1 MKSPISDPMLSL
13 AAKGLY
19 AFFLEI
25 GRVVSVEE
33 MSAVHPESKYAMT
46 KAMKE
51 LKDARYIKAVRFQ
64 QNAGQWNTLLKFTD
78 NSLNLYVYE
87 TAGQTDTPNTSLLS
101 TVSTN
106 SHIANSLDI
115 DTVTNVTVS
124 IGAAPLKK
132 KGSAEMSWP
141 GMSDTPEPQSRSQVR
156 RFAIQSG
163 DDDVAGA
170 IGKFEDK
177 KAMRQAKYKKTSFE
191 AVPATM
197 LRHERPE
204 EEWTTDDLVAEFY
217 SLLRPIAKDA
227 PGQVNGKHLI
237 TWINQRVGQGTPR
250 HAVLKAMRMF
260 FEDPRLTRDP
270 GVGQSMLTRFFSYYT
285 SVHGLVTKAKETK
298 YVDEDFL
305 AQQEK
310 MLKMLEG

>member
-25 GRVVSVEE
+25 GRVASVDE
-33 MSAVHPESKYAMT
+33 MSAVHPESKYSMT

-64 QNAGQWNTLLKFTD
+64 QNAGQWNTILKFTD

-132 KGSAEMSWP
+132 EGSSKMAWP
-141 GMSDTPEPQSRSQVR
+141 TFEGDTPAPKRKLSFNREPE
-156 RFAIQSG
+156 
-163 DDDVAGA
+163 DDDSGA
-170 IGKFEDK
+170 VGKFVDK
-177 KAMRQAKYKKTSFE
+177 KAMRQEKYKKTSFE

-250 HAVLKAMRMF
+250 HAVLKAIRMF

-285 SVHGLVTKAKETK
+285 SVHGLVTKVKETK